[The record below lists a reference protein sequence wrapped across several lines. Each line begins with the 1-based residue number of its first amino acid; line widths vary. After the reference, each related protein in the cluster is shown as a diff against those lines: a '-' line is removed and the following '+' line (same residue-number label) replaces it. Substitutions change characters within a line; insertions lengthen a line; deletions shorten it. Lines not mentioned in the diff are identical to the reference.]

1 MDTDP
6 KSVTSLGPAIETLLV
21 RIPSVSA
28 ARVMV
33 EDPARVTE
41 IHLVADRTR
50 APKQIVRDVQTVVL
64 AEIGIEI
71 DYRTVSIVQLDDVA
85 APAPGAS
92 SASGESEPPQR
103 RVELAS
109 VSTDVRAAVTEVRIE
124 VRSDGAA
131 FGGTARGPASAWEK
145 LVARAVVDA
154 LSPLTASVSEVDE
167 VRVVDGVARIALV
180 ALRLPSPR
188 GDMVVSGSA
197 PVRGD
202 VGDAIARATLSA
214 LNRFLR
220 AT

>member
-1 MDTDP
+1 VSTDP
-6 KSVTSLGPAIETLLV
+6 NATGLAPAIETLLA

-28 ARVMV
+28 ARVAV
-33 EDPARVTE
+33 EEPARVSE

-50 APKQIVRDVQTVVL
+50 TPKQIVRDVQTVVL
-64 AEIGIEI
+64 AELGIEI
-71 DYRTVSIVQLDDVA
+71 DYRTVSIVQLDA
-85 APAPGAS
+85 APATAPTPAAAPAEPVAS
-92 SASGESEPPQR
+92 PSR

-109 VSTDVRAAVTEVRIE
+109 VSTDVRASVTEVRIE

-154 LSPLTASVSEVDE
+154 LSPLTASVSEVDD
-167 VRVVDGVARIALV
+167 VRVVDGPARIALV

-202 VGDAIARATLSA
+202 TGDAIARATLSA